1 VKDVVTNTVYERQK
15 HPFLSPPATLH
26 PREPLH
32 ALMQDTLR
40 SSMAANVPFLDQKKV
55 VATLDEVA
63 KSGADFGHQIVTDQV
78 LTLALSFVFMHE
90 GLGISA

>member
-1 VKDVVTNTVYERQK
+1 VYERQK

-26 PREPLH
+26 PHEPLH

-40 SSMAANVPFLDQKKV
+40 SGACANVPFLDQKKI
-55 VATLDEVA
+55 VAALDEIA
-63 KSGADFGHQIVTDQV
+63 RPGADFGHQVVTDQV

-90 GLGISA
+90 GLGMAS